1 MWWKCSRII
10 FYIWAQFST
19 GNKLYFC
26 FLTMTQ
32 ILNMAISDYDDY
44 GVVWGR
50 ACSMQMRMLL
60 GHTHPCVRS
69 RVAGA
74 APCWRA

>member
-50 ACSMQMRMLL
+50 AREGGNLPLESVMASPCSEY
-60 GHTHPCVRS
+60 
-69 RVAGA
+69 
-74 APCWRA
+74 